1 MTLARP
7 VEQASM
13 QNEPIRR
20 RCFVCDGAGGTTKF
34 ATDLDICGLGRVSYA
49 VRCCEGCGLTLQ
61 DPAISPATMMR
72 QYSLFSNYLAFDAGD
87 PPLSST
93 GRRMLD
99 FLARAQVG
107 PGRVYDI
114 GAAAGAMLWHF
125 REHGW
130 AVSGCDPSP
139 AAVSQ
144 AKARYGIDLD
154 IGTGEQTLARRAG
167 LDLITLSHVL
177 EHIYDPAAAL
187 RTFHPALADDGH
199 LLFEVPCMTAPEVCP
214 PGLFMME
221 HINYFEPNSLA
232 NLLKITG
239 FEPVHQAVTL
249 DFFPFPVVTILARK
263 VEQDAGVRLSNSVA
277 GNLDFLN
284 RYDGIEQALW
294 KGVDARILKSVDGGE
309 EIYIWGAGLHTST
322 LLSRTSIE
330 KHAKILAITDRD
342 AQKHGQHLASHAVV
356 EPQAALASGRKI
368 VISSYVSEAAIAENL
383 NRLGVA
389 GDRIVRLYT

>member
-1 MTLARP
+1 
-7 VEQASM
+7 M

-20 RCFVCDGAGGTTKF
+20 RCFVCDSTGGASMF
-34 ATDLDICGLGRVSYA
+34 AADLSICGLGRVSYA

-72 QYSLFSNYLAFDAGD
+72 QYSMFSNYLAFDGGD

-93 GRRMLD
+93 ARRMLE
-99 FLARAQVG
+99 FLTLAKVG
-107 PGRVYDI
+107 PGRVFDV

-125 REHGW
+125 REQGW
-130 AVSGCDPSP
+130 AVGGCDLSP
-139 AAVSQ
+139 IAARQ
-144 AKARYGIDLD
+144 AKAQYGIDVD
-154 IGTGEQTLARRAG
+154 VGAGEQTLAGLAD
-167 LDLITLSHVL
+167 LDLITMSHVL
-177 EHIYDPAAAL
+177 EHIYDPVRFL
-187 RTFHPALADDGH
+187 RTAHAALADDGH
-199 LLFEVPCMTAPEVCP
+199 FLFEVPCMTAPEACP

-232 NLLKITG
+232 NLLKIAG

-249 DFFPFPVVTILARK
+249 DFFPFPVVTVLARK
-263 VEQDAGVRLSNSVA
+263 VAPDARAQLSNSA
-277 GNLDFLN
+277 AENLDFLH

-294 KGVDARILKSVDGGE
+294 KGVDARILKSVDAGE
-309 EIYIWGAGLHTST
+309 GIYIWGAGIHTST
-322 LLSRTSIE
+322 LLARTSIE
-330 KHAKILAITDRD
+330 KHANILAITDRD

-383 NRLGVA
+383 IRHGLPS
-389 GDRIVRLYT
+389 DRIVRLYT